1 MLNQLVSIL
10 GWLALFFILMTAVYH
25 LLDMTIKGR
34 LYEILHKFHK
44 GIEGLG
50 ITFGFIHGYYM
61 AHEGGLISGYF
72 AWLILAWLLIS
83 ELFFKPKTPG
93 APWRGYITALVVML
107 ILFALFHVY
116 SAIIGA
122 PVMKIIDMIHTV

>member
-1 MLNQLVSIL
+1 MLNQIVIIL

-34 LYEILHKFHK
+34 IYDFLNKLHR

-83 ELFFKPKTPG
+83 ELFFRPKTPSNR
-93 APWRGYITALVVML
+93 WRGYITALVVML
-107 ILFALFHVY
+107 VLFSLFHVY
-116 SAIIGA
+116 SALIGA
-122 PVMKIIDMIHTV
+122 PVIKIIDMIYTI

>member
-1 MLNQLVSIL
+1 MLNQLVNIL

-34 LYEILHKFHK
+34 LYEILYKFHK
-44 GIEGLG
+44 VIEGLG

-61 AHEGGLISGYF
+61 AYEGGLISGYF

-83 ELFFKPKTPG
+83 ELFFKPKNPG
-93 APWRGYITALVVML
+93 SRWQGYMTALVVML
-107 ILFALFHVY
+107 VLFALFHVY
-116 SAIIGA
+116 SALVGA
-122 PVMKIIDMIHTV
+122 PVIKIIDIIHTV